1 MTKLAKTEDQAFM
14 NDLHIKQLRRGVQ
27 ENFLELAR
35 LLKESRDERYFERLD
50 YSTFES
56 YIASPELS
64 FERRT
69 VYRLFAI
76 YEGFFVE

>member
-69 VYRLFAI
+69 VYRLRCAT
-76 YEGFFVE
+76 GGTT